1 MLLKEEVAVLLCPP
15 LPMRRVDAVVDR
27 MEGGV
32 LAVVASDG
40 TRLCKAEWIMEA
52 SLLGE
57 ANLEMSPGVKMQ
69 WRVGWLRPL
78 RKLTKIATQS

>member
-1 MLLKEEVAVLLCPP
+1 M
-15 LPMRRVDAVVDR
+15 
-27 MEGGV
+27 
-32 LAVVASDG
+32 VASDG